1 MQHSESIVINRPE
14 AEVWA
19 LVGDP
24 QSWEKWIPGV
34 TDVQIEGGGAL
45 SVGIGLSYIWRGKRQ
60 DTTIAVFETQ
70 RAIGVATSEKNYEFS
85 ETIVVRETLGGTG
98 VTVTMGFEPTVWWA
112 TFLAIFMLPIK
123 GFLLGRP
130 LRKELEALRAA
141 LGAQTP

>member
-1 MQHSESIVINRPE
+1 MQHSETMVINRSE

-24 QSWEKWIPGV
+24 QTWETWIPGV
-34 TDVQIEGGGAL
+34 TDVRIEDGSAPA
-45 SVGIGLSYIWRGKRQ
+45 VGIGLSYTWRGKRQ

-98 VTVTMGFEPTVWWA
+98 VTATMGFEPTVWWA

-123 GFLLGRP
+123 GLLLGRP

-141 LGAQTP
+141 LGAQAP